1 MSKINLRVIFNKKLY
16 SILLNDYIVSGC
28 KWNDIEHG
36 KCIEYPVNKE
46 DVFVALG
53 VDKTIANLQSQLDQA
68 KSEIT
73 KYKILLN
80 DMETENSHL
89 ETMLDQANERLK
101 KETEERQHLQCDYK
115 TLLSHYNNL
124 KEIAIARPKFEHF
137 EEYWYIENNPY
148 CDNELQVFNGKVM
161 EIICAYDEDWL
172 YEYRFDTSCRYIE
185 EDNIFATEQ
194 EAQDKLK
201 EMKGN
206 E

>member
-1 MSKINLRVIFNKKLY
+1 MNDKFSLY
-16 SILLNDYIVSGC
+16 QTDGLWGIIENTSNEKQTSIKSYFGSDLIIKRLNEQDQQIDQL
-28 KWNDIEHG
+28 K
-36 KCIEYPVNKE
+36 
-46 DVFVALG
+46 
-53 VDKTIANLQSQLDQA
+53 QQLDKKDKMHLLDEQEFQHYCA
-68 KSEIT
+68 
-73 KYKILLN
+73 YKLI
-80 DMETENSHL
+80 ETEIKGCLDREKQL
-89 ETMLDQANERLK
+89 EQKLAE
-101 KETEERQHLQCDYK
+101 
-115 TLLSHYNNL
+115 L
-124 KEIAIARPKFEHF
+124 KEKAIARPKFKHF

-194 EAQDKLK
+194 EAQAKLK

>member
-1 MSKINLRVIFNKKLY
+1 MEELVKKLKIAEKYNQNY
-16 SILLNDYIVSGC
+16 SINEIIKILEQKDQR
-28 KWNDIEHG
+28 
-36 KCIEYPVNKE
+36 
-46 DVFVALG
+46 
-53 VDKTIANLQSQLDQA
+53 IAELEQELA
-68 KSEIT
+68 
-73 KYKILLN
+73 KYKELQDQLGL
-80 DMETENSHL
+80 ENAD
-89 ETMLDQANERLK
+89 EFEWFVMLDLLTDNEKNMHILDLHRELAELK
-101 KETEERQHLQCDYK
+101 GK
-115 TLLSHYNNL
+115 
-124 KEIAIARPKFEHF
+124 AIDRPKFKHL

-201 EMKGN
+201 EIQGN

>member
-1 MSKINLRVIFNKKLY
+1 MEICRLK
-16 SILLNDYIVSGC
+16 
-28 KWNDIEHG
+28 
-36 KCIEYPVNKE
+36 
-46 DVFVALG
+46 G
-53 VDKTIANLQSQLDQA
+53 VDMGEDLEKFTERYPTYIEALEMLEQKDQRIA
-68 KSEIT
+68 K
-73 KYKILLN
+73 
-80 DMETENSHL
+80 L
-89 ETMLDQANERLK
+89 EQKLAE
-101 KETEERQHLQCDYK
+101 
-115 TLLSHYNNL
+115 L
-124 KEIAIARPKFEHF
+124 KEKAIDRPKFKHL

-201 EMKGN
+201 EIQGN

>member
-1 MSKINLRVIFNKKLY
+1 MSKLKQTLFSLKDADKRT
-16 SILLNDYIVSGC
+16 
-28 KWNDIEHG
+28 IE
-36 KCIEYPVNKE
+36 
-46 DVFVALG
+46 
-53 VDKTIANLQSQLDQA
+53 
-68 KSEIT
+68 
-73 KYKILLN
+73 
-80 DMETENSHL
+80 ET
-89 ETMLDQANERLK
+89 
-101 KETEERQHLQCDYK
+101 
-115 TLLSHYNNL
+115 L
-124 KEIAIARPKFEHF
+124 KEKDEEINQLKQELAELKEKAIDRPKFKHL

>member
-1 MSKINLRVIFNKKLY
+1 MSKEIFLYSADNKYQAYVELADNTDRFGCPDHSFFKLIENRNDDKLY
-16 SILLNDYIVSGC
+16 LIAEARDGLL
-28 KWNDIEHG
+28 
-36 KCIEYPVNKE
+36 
-46 DVFVALG
+46 
-53 VDKTIANLQSQLDQA
+53 
-68 KSEIT
+68 
-73 KYKILLN
+73 
-80 DMETENSHL
+80 ETEKDQRIAEL
-89 ETMLDQANERLK
+89 EQELAE
-101 KETEERQHLQCDYK
+101 
-115 TLLSHYNNL
+115 L
-124 KEIAIARPKFEHF
+124 KEKAIDRPKFKHL

-201 EMKGN
+201 EIQGN

>member
-1 MSKINLRVIFNKKLY
+1 MSDKFSLY
-16 SILLNDYIVSGC
+16 QTDGLWGIIENASNEKQTSIKSYFGSDLIIKRLN
-28 KWNDIEHG
+28 E
-36 KCIEYPVNKE
+36 
-46 DVFVALG
+46 
-53 VDKTIANLQSQLDQA
+53 QDQQ
-68 KSEIT
+68 I
-73 KYKILLN
+73 
-80 DMETENSHL
+80 D
-89 ETMLDQANERLK
+89 RLK
-101 KETEERQHLQCDYK
+101 QQLAELKEKYNKTNEKLKNITEEIDNNFVHGQDYEK
-115 TLLSHYNNL
+115 LKQELAEL
-124 KEIAIARPKFEHF
+124 KEKAIDRPKFKYL

-201 EMKGN
+201 EIQGN